1 MNMCRHHRIDLW
13 KIKRSDKVVFS
24 LSAGDFKKIQP
35 LVRKTGICPHIREK
49 RGFPFCLWKIRTQW
63 TFYSGFLLFL
73 LFLSFLSSFV
83 WEITFQ
89 GQCTYTKET
98 LLKTVNSLQVYRG
111 MKRSRLVCDDI
122 EKSLREIYPDISWV
136 SAEEKGSR
144 LVISIKEA
152 EKEVERE
159 KEGRPCHLTAAY
171 DGVVKSI
178 SVNRGTAAVK
188 PGQKVKKGQILI
200 SGILPITGDD
210 DTVVEKVPV
219 VAKGDVELYVEQE
232 IKEEIPQRVKEK
244 KYTGRTLTK
253 YEYQVGDK
261 SICIKNPMKQFH
273 KSCKYDII
281 TTVFQEKKFQPFA
294 IVLQKRIYQYRE
306 YQWTTKKRSK
316 KEIQQVGDA
325 AYQSLKR
332 ELQEAGYPIMSH
344 TAKIRNIDSATW
356 MLEGRLGFLCQK
368 CTKKYIAESEW
379 QVEEKTEGEENGES

>member
-1 MNMCRHHRIDLW
+1 M
-13 KIKRSDKVVFS
+13 
-24 LSAGDFKKIQP
+24 
-35 LVRKTGICPHIREK
+35 VRKTGVCPHIYEK
-49 RGFPFCLWKIRTQW
+49 KGFPFFLWQIRTRW

-73 LFLSFLSSFV
+73 FLLSLLSSFV

-159 KEGRPCHLTAAY
+159 KEGRPCHLVAKY

-200 SGILPITGDD
+200 SGILPVTGDD

-219 VAKGDVELYVEQE
+219 VAKGDVELYVVQE
-232 IKEEIPQRVKEK
+232 VSEEIPLQVKEK

-253 YEYQVGDK
+253 YEYQIGEK
-261 SICIKNPMKQFH
+261 SICLKNPMKQFH

-281 TTVFQEKKFQPFA
+281 TTVFQEKRIQPFA
-294 IVLQKRIYQYRE
+294 FTMQKRVYQYRE
-306 YQWTTKKRSK
+306 YQWQTKKRTK
-316 KEIQQVGDA
+316 KELQQEGEA
-325 AYQSLKR
+325 TYQSLKR
-332 ELQEAGYPIMSH
+332 ELQENGYEIVTH
-344 TAKIRNIDSATW
+344 TAKIRNVDSAAW
-356 MLEGRLGFLCQK
+356 RLEGELGFLCQE
-368 CTKKYIAESEW
+368 CTKKYISESEW